1 MLVTVKFIRTTDNR
15 MSCPLLAL
23 ADVACSSN
31 SSSEDDALIGVDTQ
45 TPRAGTKTKKR
56 SKDEK
61 SSVMKKRPSIAADD
75 NVEEMKTQRTT
86 ACMVSCRITLQPSF
100 PVVLMGIISAPAN
113 AEHIAF
119 LSDDMSFII
128 IHPDEMAKIIP
139 AHFEGSDVKSYDDFL
154 HLLAVW

>member
-1 MLVTVKFIRTTDNR
+1 

-31 SSSEDDALIGVDTQ
+31 SSSEDDALIGVDTPAPQ
-45 TPRAGTKTKKR
+45 SPPRESPRAGTKTKKK

-86 ACMVSCRITLQPSF
+86 ACMVSRRITLQPSF